1 MMPKLWLGIVL
12 GVILGV
18 AVSSFP
24 SQTVLQ
30 QQQRLNMPLVPITAT
45 GPTLQQPR
53 FETVQPPSSQLRTLL
68 VGLVAGLVVAL
79 PAFLIAKRRS

>member
-1 MMPKLWLGIVL
+1 MRRLWLAVVL
-12 GVILGV
+12 GFILGV

-24 SQTVLQ
+24 SQTALQ
-30 QQQRLNMPLVPITAT
+30 QQQPLNMPLVPITAT
-45 GPTLQQPR
+45 GPALQQPR
-53 FETVQPPSSQLRTLL
+53 SQTIQSPSSQLRTLL

>member
-1 MMPKLWLGIVL
+1 MMRRLWLAVVL

-18 AVSSFP
+18 AVSAFP

-30 QQQRLNMPLVPITAT
+30 QQRPLNMPLVPITAT
-45 GPTLQQPR
+45 GPTLQPPR
-53 FETVQPPSSQLRTLL
+53 FQTVQPPSSQLRTLL